1 MELTYRAEGDYL
13 LPNLTVP
20 ESSPTLGKYGMLR
33 RSFLREQRKGLY
45 TGMML
50 SGKLNGHL
58 EQTDRQ
64 ASEMMERLTAQ
75 MAMEQ
80 GVNETLKATDQMRW
94 VQMMNNIRNAAE
106 ETVLTELIYQ

>member
-20 ESSPTLGKYGMLR
+20 ERVTLGKYGMLR
-33 RSFLREQRKGLY
+33 RSFLREQKKGLY
-45 TGMML
+45 TGMLL

-58 EQTDRQ
+58 TETDRQ
-64 ASEMMERLTAQ
+64 AEEMMERLTAQ
-75 MAMEQ
+75 MAKAQ
-80 GVNETLKATDQMRW
+80 GVNESLKAADQMRW

-106 ETVLTELIYQ
+106 ETVMTELIYS

>member
-20 ESSPTLGKYGMLR
+20 ESPTLGKYGMLR
-33 RSFLREQRKGLY
+33 RSFIREQRKGLY

-64 ASEMMERLTAQ
+64 ASEMMERLTSQ
-75 MAMEQ
+75 MAKEQ

-106 ETVLTELIYQ
+106 ETVLTELIYN

>member
-1 MELTYRAEGDYL
+1 MYSGGGAL
-13 LPNLTVP
+13 
-20 ESSPTLGKYGMLR
+20 
-33 RSFLREQRKGLY
+33 
-45 TGMML
+45 L

-64 ASEMMERLTAQ
+64 ASEMMERLTSQ
-75 MAMEQ
+75 MAKEQ

-106 ETVLTELIYQ
+106 ETVLTELIYN